1 MCLPGFHQRKNAIDD
16 GPQPLFAHEIQ
27 NRVQLGAAAHVRTEQ
42 RQLAR
47 EEITQ
52 IELRGKTGGGAA
64 GHETAAGRKAQDA
77 LLPSGGADVLEDDVH
92 AALVRQAPDFFRNLL
107 LRVID
112 DLIGAELACLVQ
124 LDADCRRWRL
134 PARPSTW

>member
-1 MCLPGFHQRKNAIDD
+1 MCLPGFRQRKNAIDD
-16 GPQPLFAHEIQ
+16 GPQPLFAYELQ

-52 IELRGKTGGGAA
+52 IELRRKTGGGAT
-64 GHETAAGRKAQDA
+64 GHETAAGRKAQNA
-77 LLPSGGADVLEDDVH
+77 LLPSGGADVLEYDVH
-92 AALVRQAPDFFRNLL
+92 ASLDGEAPDFFGNLL

-112 DLIGAELACLVQ
+112 DLIGTEVAGFFQFSAAAGRGDHTRTHQ
-124 LDADCRRWRL
+124 FG
-134 PARPSTW
+134 